1 MITDYNPI
9 LETTFNVD
17 VNKDK
22 GTEKAKGVEKLLPY

>member
-1 MITDYNPI
+1 MITEYNPI

-17 VNKDK
+17 VNKDI